1 MAERQ
6 PSSRSCFVCGRDNP
20 AGLWTRWTADRAAG
34 EVATTVTLRDAFQS
48 YPGLVHGGIVTAL
61 LDEAMVRALLLEGEF
76 EELMVTA
83 KMEVTFR
90 RATPTG
96 QPVTV
101 VGRIVKRGRSRAQA
115 AAEVRL
121 ADGTVTAECSGLL
134 VRQPADV
141 AAAWAEE
148 REHWRVDE

>member
-1 MAERQ
+1 MIEKQ
-6 PSSRSCFVCGRDNP
+6 PSSRSCFVCGRENA
-20 AGLWTRWTADRAAG
+20 AGLHTRWTGDRAAR
-34 EVATTVTLRDAFQS
+34 EAVTTVVLDERTQS

-61 LDEAMVRALLLEGEF
+61 LDEAMVRALLLEGDF

-96 QPVTV
+96 QPITV
-101 VGRIVKRGRSRAQA
+101 VGRIVKRGSSRASA
-115 AAEVRL
+115 EAEVRL
-121 ADGTVTAECSGLL
+121 ADGTVTAQCSGLL

-141 AAAWAEE
+141 AAAWAAE

>member
-1 MAERQ
+1 MEKQ
-6 PSSRSCFVCGRDNP
+6 PSSRSCFVCGRANP
-20 AGLWTRWTADRAAG
+20 AGLHTRWTGDRAAG
-34 EVATTVTLRDAFQS
+34 EVATTVVLGETTQS

-76 EELMVTA
+76 EALMVTA

-96 QPVTV
+96 KPVTV
-101 VGRIVKRGRSRAQA
+101 VGRIVKQGSSRAS
-115 AAEVRL
+115 AEAEARL
-121 ADGTVTAECSGLL
+121 ADGTVTAQCAGLL

-141 AAAWAEE
+141 AAAWAAE
-148 REHWRVDE
+148 REHWRVDD